1 MAAGLLRRSRAR
13 GRVAPAPAC
22 PCSPPPRAH
31 ADTPCA
37 ARAGEK
43 RLLRENKKDDA
54 KTASGAR
61 PFPPPPPPP
70 PPQPRLHRRRRL
82 RLWPPPPPRRRPPPP
97 PPRPSLLPLPP
108 PLPPSLPP
116 PHRRRR
122 LTPRRPHCR
131 RHRHCAAVDAVCG
144 VRRCTIRFWRGRERV
159 GALFFAFRMAIFLCL
174 AAFSR
179 PAAFVLFRA
188 QSGRLFNAFVSPPWA
203 TRCIPVYS
211 FDIYISRCKRCI
223 CYMNTTLLTHVL
235 PEQHER
241 RERAE
246 SGRPRRDRDRLGRL
260 PAPAASAGGCA
271 VTCTLFETKGWFLDG
286 STGSWPYVE
295 LVGPP
300 GAAEDLNIGG
310 CICRDHGGALAPL
323 SPESVRP
330 RRPNNH
336 RVTSTMG

>member
-1 MAAGLLRRSRAR
+1 MLPPPHPCIFHPWPSGGAPLGESRFESDGWTAAPVAAGLLRRSRAR

-22 PCSPPPRAH
+22 PYSPPPRAH

-43 RLLRENKKDDA
+43 RLLHENKKDDA

-70 PPQPRLHRRRRL
+70 PPQPRLRRRRRL

-144 VRRCTIRFWRGRERV
+144 VRRLQYVFGEGEGVWGVIFRFHG
-159 GALFFAFRMAIFLCL
+159 GYFLCVL
-174 AAFSR
+174 AAF
-179 PAAFVLFRA
+179 
-188 QSGRLFNAFVSPPWA
+188 
-203 TRCIPVYS
+203 
-211 FDIYISRCKRCI
+211 
-223 CYMNTTLLTHVL
+223 
-235 PEQHER
+235 
-241 RERAE
+241 
-246 SGRPRRDRDRLGRL
+246 
-260 PAPAASAGGCA
+260 
-271 VTCTLFETKGWFLDG
+271 
-286 STGSWPYVE
+286 
-295 LVGPP
+295 
-300 GAAEDLNIGG
+300 
-310 CICRDHGGALAPL
+310 
-323 SPESVRP
+323 
-330 RRPNNH
+330 
-336 RVTSTMG
+336 